1 MMRSASGVQL
11 SVATGNDQTGIT
23 PQGSAIGTGI
33 GVVGQ
38 SMTGGTTSLTD
49 TKKEQVEVLP
59 DASVAVYTTVVSP
72 VVNKNGGVILDV
84 STTPVKP
91 QLSFTVGV
99 GQLSNVSHFVTGRTM
114 INGKF
119 GQFVSTGGVASTTRI
134 ENEQVAELP

>member
-1 MMRSASGVQL
+1 
-11 SVATGNDQTGIT
+11 
-23 PQGSAIGTGI
+23 
-33 GVVGQ
+33 
-38 SMTGGTTSLTD
+38 MTGGTTSLTD